1 MEMQQPSFY
10 TIEQIARDMQ
20 VSEDTVRSWVKRKNN
35 RLPSYR
41 VGREFRVRV
50 QDFETWLKSQQ
61 YNEGNESKE
70 ERE

>member
-1 MEMQQPSFY
+1 METSQPSFY

-20 VSEDTVRSWVKRKNN
+20 VSEDTVRTWVKRKNN

-61 YNEGNESKE
+61 YNEGEAE
-70 ERE
+70 GER